1 VSGSADRTAKLWDA
15 STDPSVVVLNKPEN
29 RRLFAV
35 AVSADGR
42 TVVTGSEG
50 QMTGSAGDVD
60 VWDVQSRKRLRTLRG
75 HTGDV
80 SAVMLNMDGT
90 IISASTDGSIRL
102 WSADDDTPRAVLETR
117 PMFPIYGI
125 AVDPE
130 RKGLVAAGG
139 LIRRGMVQIWDLET
153 LRPGTV
159 IEGLTK
165 PIWAIALSADGHT
178 LAGVTGD
185 NTVSIWQAPVEG
197 DRPP

>member
-1 VSGSADRTAKLWDA
+1 M
-15 STDPSVVVLNKPEN
+15 LNKPEN

-35 AVSADGR
+35 AVSADGH

-50 QMTGSAGDVD
+50 EMTGSAGDVD

-80 SAVMLNMDGT
+80 SAVMLNTDGT
-90 IISASTDGSIRL
+90 IISASTDGTIRL
-102 WSADDDTPRAVLETR
+102 WSVDADTPRAVLETR

-130 RKGLVAAGG
+130 RKRLSLAFTPDNRALISSSGAGLTHYAGE
-139 LIRRGMVQIWDLET
+139 IKVWDLASLQEQAT
-153 LRPGTV
+153 IVR
-159 IEGLTK
+159 LTK
-165 PIWAIALSADGHT
+165 PIWATALSADGHT

-185 NTVSIWQAPVEG
+185 NTVSIWQAPVER